1 MYILTRVAN
10 YSEEFSHTILF
21 PALII
26 VLCNDKV
33 DLAFCKGKKNQLH
46 YTNFIGRIN
55 KVITPHDARKLF
67 A

>member
-10 YSEEFSHTILF
+10 YSEEFIHTILF
-21 PALII
+21 PALI

-33 DLAFCKGKKNQLH
+33 DLTFCKGNKNQLH
-46 YTNFIGRIN
+46 CTNFIGRIN